1 MERNYWILCA
11 DKEKWHP
18 QMGNDFD
25 SWEKWNKDIGYDY
38 YLKSGRKRNNS
49 CI

>member
-25 SWEKWNKDIGYDY
+25 SWEKWNKDIGYESPSF
-38 YLKSGRKRNNS
+38 LLSTLPIR
-49 CI
+49 